1 MSYQVGS
8 FSLFPLSH
16 AASNSTFIYACLIL
30 HHKCGPEDPKLA
42 AIVCLALSD
51 DKSEWK
57 TYLEKN
63 YEQFK
68 RRDTTVYLATVKTT
82 GKMQSRSGESQ
93 LIIDVGDGSKWL
105 SYDNGALDAGGKY

>member
-16 AASNSTFIYACLIL
+16 AVSNSTFIYPCLTL

-51 DKSEWK
+51 NTSEWK

-63 YEQFK
+63 YELFK
-68 RRDTTVYLATVKTT
+68 QRSTTVYLATVKKP
-82 GKMQSRSGESQ
+82 GGMQSRSAESQ
-93 LIIDVGDGSKWL
+93 LIIDVGDGSKWED
-105 SYDNGALDAGGKY
+105 YDNGALDAGGKY